1 MYKWNTD
8 KITAYLETLACLDGV
23 HNDGQ
28 GGDVDTDNLR
38 AKVRGTENEYIFV
51 CGFNC
56 EPLNGPNVAI
66 GKEYITDPT
75 DCDVEMIEVTDR
87 SGHGLQSDDFTVAQ
101 AYIEV
106 RQHFVGAGASVV
118 THLKDYF

>member
-1 MYKWNTD
+1 MFNWNTD
-8 KITAYLETLACLDGV
+8 KITAYLQTLDCIDGV
-23 HNDGQ
+23 YNDGQ

-38 AKVRGTENEYIFV
+38 AKVRGTDTYIYV
-51 CGFNC
+51 CGFSVDA
-56 EPLNGPNVAI
+56 L
-66 GKEYITDPT
+66 ITDPSDT
-75 DCDVEMIEVTDR
+75 DVEMVEVTDQ
-87 SGHGLQSDDFTVAQ
+87 SGYGLQSDSFTVAQ

>member
-8 KITAYLETLACLDGV
+8 KITAYLETLTCLDGV

-38 AKVRGTENEYIFV
+38 AKVRGTEDEYIYV
-51 CGFNC
+51 SGFSVD
-56 EPLNGPNVAI
+56 GI
-66 GKEYITDPT
+66 ITDPSDT
-75 DCDVEMIEVTDR
+75 DIEMVEVTDQ
-87 SGHGLQSDDFTVAQ
+87 SGYGLQSNDFTVAQ

-106 RQHFVGAGASVV
+106 RQHFVGAGVPVV
-118 THLKDYF
+118 GHLKDYF